1 MPAKNQ
7 NAVPGTGCAGVHG
20 HARSHRDRVEPERDA
35 TERGPMTD
43 IDVRL
48 REDVHVLGELLG
60 ETIRQ
65 QHGDAFLQKIEDI
78 RHSAKADRRGPGEQ
92 LTSTLA
98 DLAEKDL
105 LPVARAFNQFLNL
118 ANMAEQYQLI
128 RRRDAGQPEPFEARV
143 LPELL
148 ARLKQAGHS
157 NDALARQLA
166 KLDIQLVL
174 TAHPTEVARRTLIQ
188 KYDAIAG
195 QLAAQDHRDLTPDER
210 HQVRERLRRLIAEA
224 WHTEEIRR
232 TRPTPVD
239 EAKWGFAVIE
249 HSLWHA
255 IPSHLRKVDKALLDA
270 TGLRLP
276 LEAAPIRFASWM
288 GGDRDGNP
296 NVTAAVTREVL
307 LLARWMAADLF
318 LRDIDALAAELSM
331 QQASDALRERVGDS
345 AEPYRAVLKQLR
357 DRLRATRAW
366 AHTALTSS
374 QPASAEVLV
383 DNRYLIAPLELCYQ
397 SLHECGMGVIAEGPL
412 LDCLRRA
419 VTFGLFL
426 GRLDVRQDAARHR
439 DALTE
444 ITDYLGLGRYADWDE
459 DRRIEFLQAELKNRR
474 PLLPA
479 HFRPQADTAEVL
491 ATCREVA
498 AAPAASLG
506 SYVISMAGAASDV
519 LAVQL
524 LLKEAGLTRPMRVV
538 PLFETLADL
547 DNAGPVMQR
556 LLGLPGYRA
565 GLRGPQEVMIGYSDS
580 AKDAGT
586 TAAAWAQY
594 RAQENLVRICAEHQV
609 ELLLFHGRGGTVGR
623 GGGPAHAAILSQP
636 PGSVAGRFRTTE
648 QGEMIRFKFG
658 LPGIAEQNLNLYLA
672 AVLEAT
678 LLPPPPPQPAWR
690 EVMDQLAAD
699 GVKAYRSVV
708 RDNPDFV
715 EYFRQ
720 STPEQE
726 LGRLPLGSRPA
737 KRRAGGIESLRAIPW
752 IFGWTQTRL
761 MLPAWLGW
769 ETALSNAL
777 ARGQG
782 ELLAQMREQWPFFRT
797 RIDMLEMVLAKAD
810 AQIAEAYDERL
821 VQPDLLPLGAHLRDL
836 LSQSCQVVLGLT
848 GQQVLLAH
856 SPETL
861 EFISLRNTY
870 LDPLHRLQAELLARS
885 RSREA
890 ALDSPLEQA
899 LLVTVAGIAAGLR
912 NTG

>member
-1 MPAKNQ
+1 
-7 NAVPGTGCAGVHG
+7 V
-20 HARSHRDRVEPERDA
+20 
-35 TERGPMTD
+35 TD

-92 LTSTLA
+92 LSSTLA
-98 DLAEKDL
+98 DLAEEDL

-128 RRRDAGQPEPFEARV
+128 RRRDADQPEPFEAQV

-148 ARLKQAGHS
+148 GRLKQAGHS

-195 QLAAQDHRDLTPDER
+195 QLAAQDHRDLTSAER
-210 HQVRERLRRLIAEA
+210 QQVRERLRRLIAEA

-255 IPSHLRKVDKALLDA
+255 IPSHLRKVDKALLEA

-331 QQASDALRERVGDS
+331 QQANDALRKQVGDS

-366 AHTALTSS
+366 AHSALTSK
-374 QPASAEVLV
+374 QPAGADVLV
-383 DNRYLIAPLELCYQ
+383 DNRELIAPLELCYQ

-459 DRRIEFLQAELKNRR
+459 EQRIAFLQAELKNRR

-479 HFRPQADTAEVL
+479 HFKPQADTAEVL

-699 GVKAYRSVV
+699 GVQAYRSVV
-708 RDNPDFV
+708 RENPDFV

-769 ETALSNAL
+769 ETALTNAL

-821 VQPDLLPLGAHLRDL
+821 VQPHLRPLGAHLRDL

-848 GQQVLLAH
+848 GQPVLLAH

>member
-1 MPAKNQ
+1 M
-7 NAVPGTGCAGVHG
+7 
-20 HARSHRDRVEPERDA
+20 S
-35 TERGPMTD
+35 D
-43 IDVRL
+43 IDLRL
-48 REDVHVLGELLG
+48 REDVHLLGELLG

-65 QHGDAFLQKIEDI
+65 QHGDAFLDKIEAI
-78 RHSAKADRRGPGEQ
+78 RHSAKADRLGEGEQ
-92 LTSTLA
+92 LSSTLD
-98 DLAEKDL
+98 DLAEEDL

-118 ANMAEQYQLI
+118 ANIAEQYQLI
-128 RRRDAGQPEPFEARV
+128 RRRDAGQPEPFEDRA

-148 ARLKQAGHS
+148 ARLKAAGHG
-157 NDALARQLA
+157 NDTLARQLA
-166 KLDIQLVL
+166 RLDIQLVL

-188 KYDAIAG
+188 KYDAIAA
-195 QLAAQDHRDLTPDER
+195 QLAAQDHRDLLPAER
-210 HQVRERLRRLIAEA
+210 QQVRERLRRLIAEA

-249 HSLWHA
+249 HSLWQA
-255 IPSHLRKVDKALLDA
+255 IPSHLRKVDAALFEA

-276 LEAAPIRFASWM
+276 LEAAPVRFASWM

-318 LRDIDALAAELSM
+318 LRDIDYLAAELSM
-331 QQASDALRERVGDS
+331 QAASAALREQVGDDS
-345 AEPYRAVLKQLR
+345 AEPYRALLKQLR

-366 AHTALTSS
+366 AHASLAAP
-374 QPASAEVLV
+374 QPASAAVLV
-383 DNRYLIAPLELCYQ
+383 NNRELIAPLELCYQ
-397 SLHECGMGVIAEGPL
+397 SLHECGMGVIADGPL

-426 GRLDVRQDAARHR
+426 VRLDVRQDSTRHR
-439 DALTE
+439 DALSE

-459 DRRIEFLQAELKNRR
+459 ERRISFLQAELKNRR
-474 PLLPA
+474 PLLPG
-479 HFRPQADTAEVL
+479 HFKPQADTAEVL
-491 ATCREVA
+491 ATCREIA

-547 DNAGPVMQR
+547 DNAGPVMER

-565 GLRGPQEVMIGYSDS
+565 GLHGPQEVMIGYSDS

-594 RAQENLVRICAEHQV
+594 RAQENLVRICREHQV

-678 LLPPPPPQPAWR
+678 LLPPPPPEPAWR

-699 GVKAYRSVV
+699 GVKAYRDVV
-708 RDNPDFV
+708 RENPDFV

-769 ETALSNAL
+769 ETALNNAL

-810 AQIAEAYDERL
+810 AQIAEAYDQRL
-821 VQPDLLPLGAHLRDL
+821 VQPPLLPLGAQLRDL
-836 LSQSCQVVLGLT
+836 LSQSCRVVLGLT
-848 GQQVLLAH
+848 GQPVLLAH

-861 EFISLRNTY
+861 EFIRLRNTY

-899 LLVTVAGIAAGLR
+899 LLVSVAGIAAGLR

>member
-1 MPAKNQ
+1 M
-7 NAVPGTGCAGVHG
+7 
-20 HARSHRDRVEPERDA
+20 S
-35 TERGPMTD
+35 D
-43 IDVRL
+43 IDARL
-48 REDVHVLGELLG
+48 REDVHLLGELLG
-60 ETIRQ
+60 NTIREQ
-65 QHGDAFLQKIEDI
+65 YGDEFLDKIEQI
-78 RHSAKADRRGPGEQ
+78 RKGAKADRGGAADELSASLNQ
-92 LTSTLA
+92 LQE
-98 DLAEKDL
+98 DEL

-118 ANMAEQYQLI
+118 ANIAEQYQLI
-128 RRRDAGQPEPFEARV
+128 HRRDESQPAPFESRV

-148 ARLKQAGHS
+148 ARLQGEGHS
-157 NDALARQLA
+157 DESLARQLA
-166 KLDIQLVL
+166 QLEIELVL

-188 KYDAIAG
+188 KYDAIAA
-195 QLAAQDHRDLTPDER
+195 QLALQDHRDLTTAER
-210 HQVRERLRRLIAEA
+210 EQIRDRLQRLIAEA

-232 TRPTPVD
+232 IRPTPVD

-255 IPSHLRKVDKALLDA
+255 IPNYLRKADQALHAA

-296 NVTAAVTREVL
+296 NVTAPVTREVL
-307 LLARWMAADLF
+307 LLARWMAADLY
-318 LRDIDALAAELSM
+318 LRDVDQLASELSM
-331 QQASDALRERVGDS
+331 QHASPALHARVGDS
-345 AEPYRAVLKQLR
+345 VEPYRALLKQLR
-357 DRLRATRAW
+357 ERLRATRQW
-366 AHTALTSS
+366 AHTSLTAST
-374 QPASAEVLV
+374 PASAEVLQ
-383 DNRYLIAPLELCYQ
+383 DNRELLEPLELCYQ
-397 SLHECGMGVIAEGPL
+397 SLHDCGMGVIADGPL

-426 GRLDVRQDAARHR
+426 VRLDVRQDSSRHCAAM
-439 DALTE
+439 TE
-444 ITDYLGLGRYADWDE
+444 ITDYLGLGRYEDWDE
-459 DRRIEFLQAELKNRR
+459 EARISFLMQELENRR

-479 HFRPQADTAEVL
+479 YFEPSADTAEVL
-491 ATCREVA
+491 NTCKEIA
-498 AAPAASLG
+498 AAPQASLG

-524 LLKEAGLTRPMRVV
+524 LLKESGVQRPMRVV

-547 DNAGPVMQR
+547 DNAGPVMER
-556 LLGLPGYRA
+556 LLQLPGYRA
-565 GLRGPQEVMIGYSDS
+565 RLQGPQEVMIGYSDS

-594 RAQENLVRICAEHQV
+594 RAQERLVDICREQQV

-658 LPGIAEQNLNLYLA
+658 LPDIAEQNLNLYLA

-678 LLPPPPPQPAWR
+678 LLPPPPPEPAWR
-690 EVMDQLAAD
+690 HLMDELAAD
-699 GVKAYRSVV
+699 GVSAYRAVV
-708 RDNPDFV
+708 RENPQFV

-769 ETALSNAL
+769 EAALSKAL
-777 ARGQG
+777 ERGEG
-782 ELLAQMREQWPFFRT
+782 ELLGQMREQWPFFRT

-810 AQIAEAYDERL
+810 ADIAQLYDERL
-821 VQPDLLPLGAHLRDL
+821 VQPDLLSLGAHLRDL
-836 LSQSCQVVLGLT
+836 LSQACSVVLGLT
-848 GQQVLLAH
+848 GQSQLLAH
-856 SPETL
+856 SPDTL
-861 EFISLRNTY
+861 EFIRLRNTY
-870 LDPLHRLQAELLARS
+870 LDPLHLLQAELLARS
-885 RSREA
+885 RKQEA
-890 ALDSPLEQA
+890 AQDSPLEQA
-899 LLVTVAGIAAGLR
+899 LLVSVAGIAAGLR

>member
-1 MPAKNQ
+1 
-7 NAVPGTGCAGVHG
+7 
-20 HARSHRDRVEPERDA
+20 
-35 TERGPMTD
+35 MTD

-60 ETIRQ
+60 DTIRQ
-65 QHGDAFLQKIEDI
+65 QHGEAFLQKIEGI
-78 RHSAKADRRGPGEQ
+78 RHSAKADRRSAGEQ
-92 LTSTLA
+92 LSSTLA
-98 DLAEKDL
+98 DLADEDL

-128 RRRDAGQPEPFEARV
+128 RRRDADQPEPFEARV

-195 QLAAQDHRDLTPDER
+195 QLAAQDHRDLTPGER
-210 HQVRERLRRLIAEA
+210 QQVRERLRRLIAEA

-255 IPSHLRKVDKALLDA
+255 IPSHLRKVDKALAEA

-318 LRDIDALAAELSM
+318 LRDIDALASELSM
-331 QQASDALRERVGDS
+331 QQADDALRERVGDS
-345 AEPYRAVLKQLR
+345 AEPYRSLLKQLR

-366 AHTALTSS
+366 AHSALTGS

-383 DNRYLIAPLELCYQ
+383 DNRDLIAPLELCYQ
-397 SLHECGMGVIAEGPL
+397 SLHACGMGVIAEGPL

-439 DALTE
+439 DALSE

-459 DRRIEFLQAELKNRR
+459 EQRIEFLQAELKNRR

-479 HFRPQADTAEVL
+479 HFKPQADTAEVL
-491 ATCREVA
+491 ATCREIA

-565 GLRGPQEVMIGYSDS
+565 NLRGPQEVMIGYSDS

-699 GVKAYRSVV
+699 GVKAYRGVV
-708 RDNPDFV
+708 RENPDFV

-769 ETALSNAL
+769 ETALNNAL

-821 VQPDLLPLGAHLRDL
+821 VQPHLLPLGAHLRDL

-848 GQQVLLAH
+848 GQPVLLAH
-856 SPETL
+856 SPEML

>member
-1 MPAKNQ
+1 
-7 NAVPGTGCAGVHG
+7 
-20 HARSHRDRVEPERDA
+20 
-35 TERGPMTD
+35 MTD

-98 DLAEKDL
+98 DLGEEDL

-210 HQVRERLRRLIAEA
+210 QQVRERLRRLIAEA

-255 IPSHLRKVDKALLDA
+255 IPSHLRKVDKALLEA

-366 AHTALTSS
+366 AHTALTGS

-383 DNRYLIAPLELCYQ
+383 DNRDLIAPLELCYQ

-848 GQQVLLAH
+848 GQPVLLAH

>member
-1 MPAKNQ
+1 
-7 NAVPGTGCAGVHG
+7 
-20 HARSHRDRVEPERDA
+20 
-35 TERGPMTD
+35 MTD

-48 REDVHVLGELLG
+48 REDVHLLGELLG

-65 QHGDAFLQKIEDI
+65 QHGEGFLQKIEDI
-78 RHSAKADRRGPGEQ
+78 RHSAKADRRGAGEQ
-92 LTSTLA
+92 LSSTLA
-98 DLAEKDL
+98 DLADDDL

-118 ANMAEQYQLI
+118 ANIAEQYQLI
-128 RRRDAGQPEPFEARV
+128 HRRGAEQQAPFEDRA

-148 ARLKQAGHS
+148 ARLRQAGHDDQS
-157 NDALARQLA
+157 LARQLA
-166 KLDIQLVL
+166 ELDIQLVL

-188 KYDAIAG
+188 KYDAIAA
-195 QLAAQDHRDLTPDER
+195 QLAAQDHRDLTPAER
-210 HQVRERLRRLIAEA
+210 QRIRERLRRLIAEA

-249 HSLWHA
+249 HSLWQA
-255 IPSHLRKVDKALLDA
+255 IPNHLRKVDQALFDA
-270 TGLRLP
+270 TGQRLP
-276 LEAAPIRFASWM
+276 LSAAPIRFASWM

-296 NVTAAVTREVL
+296 NVTAPVTREVL

-318 LRDIDALAAELSM
+318 LRDIDALAADLSM
-331 QQASDALRERVGDS
+331 QQASAALREVVGDS

-366 AHTALTSS
+366 AHASLAGP
-374 QPASAEVLV
+374 QPASAQVLGN
-383 DNRYLIAPLELCYQ
+383 NRELIEPLERCHQ
-397 SLHECGMGVIAEGPL
+397 SLHDCGMGVIADGPL

-426 GRLDVRQDAARHR
+426 VRLDVRQDAARHR
-439 DALTE
+439 DALSE

-459 DRRIEFLQAELKNRR
+459 EQRIAFLQAELANRR
-474 PLLPA
+474 PLLPDY
-479 HFRPQADTAEVL
+479 FQPEADTAEVL
-491 ATCREVA
+491 ATCREIA

-547 DNAGPVMQR
+547 DNAGPVMER
-556 LLGLPGYRA
+556 LLGLPGYRDT
-565 GLRGPQEVMIGYSDS
+565 LHGPQEVMIGYSDS

-594 RAQENLVRICAEHQV
+594 RAQENLVRICREHEV

-678 LLPPPPPQPAWR
+678 LLPPPPPEPAWR
-690 EVMDQLAAD
+690 EVMDQMAAD
-699 GVKAYRSVV
+699 GVQAYRAVV
-708 RDNPDFV
+708 RENPDFV

-769 ETALSNAL
+769 ESALSNAL

-782 ELLAQMREQWPFFRT
+782 DLLTQMRAQWPFFRT

-810 AQIAEAYDERL
+810 AEIAKAYDERL
-821 VQPDLLPLGAHLRDL
+821 VQPQLLALGSHLRDL
-836 LSQSCQVVLGLT
+836 LSQSCQVVLSLT
-848 GQQVLLAH
+848 GQPVLLAH

-885 RSREA
+885 RVREA

>member
-1 MPAKNQ
+1 
-7 NAVPGTGCAGVHG
+7 
-20 HARSHRDRVEPERDA
+20 
-35 TERGPMTD
+35 MTD
-43 IDVRL
+43 IDARL
-48 REDVHVLGELLG
+48 REDVHLLGELLG
-60 ETIRQ
+60 NTIRDQ
-65 QHGDAFLQKIEDI
+65 YGDTFLDKIEQI
-78 RHSAKADRRGPGEQ
+78 RKGAKADRRGSMDAELSASLNQ
-92 LTSTLA
+92 LSE
-98 DLAEKDL
+98 DEL

-118 ANMAEQYQLI
+118 ANIAEQYQLI
-128 RRRDAGQPEPFEARV
+128 HRREESKPAPFEARV

-148 ARLKQAGHS
+148 ARLRAEGHS
-157 NDALARQLA
+157 AESLARQLGR
-166 KLDIQLVL
+166 LDIELVL

-188 KYDAIAG
+188 KYDAIAA
-195 QLAAQDHRDLTPDER
+195 QLAAQDHRDLTSAER
-210 HQVRERLRRLIAEA
+210 AQIHQRLQRLIAEA

-255 IPSHLRKVDKALLDA
+255 IPNYLRKADQALHAA

-307 LLARWMAADLF
+307 LLARWMAADLY
-318 LRDIDALAAELSM
+318 LRDVDHLAADLSM
-331 QQASDALRERVGDS
+331 QNASAALRAQAGDS

-357 DRLRATRAW
+357 ERLRATRNW
-366 AHTALTSS
+366 AQASLKAST
-374 QPASAEVLV
+374 PASAEVLQN
-383 DNRYLIAPLELCYQ
+383 NRELLDPLELCYQ
-397 SLHECGMGVIAEGPL
+397 SLHECGMGVIADGPL

-426 GRLDVRQDAARHR
+426 VRLDVRQDSTRHTT
-439 DALTE
+439 AMTE
-444 ITDYLGLGRYADWDE
+444 ITDYLGLGRYEDWNE
-459 DRRIEFLQAELKNRR
+459 EQRISFLLEELNNRR
-474 PLLPA
+474 PLLPP
-479 HFRPQADTAEVL
+479 HFKPSADTAEVL

-524 LLKEAGLTRPMRVV
+524 LLKEAGVLRPMRVV

-547 DNAGPVMQR
+547 DNAGPVMER
-556 LLGLPGYRA
+556 LLSLPGYRA
-565 GLRGPQEVMIGYSDS
+565 RLQGPQEVMIGYSDS

-594 RAQENLVRICAEHQV
+594 RAQERLVDICREQQV

-658 LPGIAEQNLNLYLA
+658 LPDIAEQNLNLYLA

-678 LLPPPPPQPAWR
+678 LLPPPPPTPEWR
-690 EVMDQLAAD
+690 HLMDELAAD
-699 GVKAYRSVV
+699 GVRAYRAVV
-708 RDNPDFV
+708 RENPQFV

-769 ETALSNAL
+769 ETALGKAL
-777 ARGQG
+777 ERGEG
-782 ELLAQMREQWPFFRT
+782 ELLGQMREQWPFFRT

-810 AQIAEAYDERL
+810 ADIAQSYDERL
-821 VQPDLLPLGAHLRDL
+821 VEPALLPLGVHLRDL
-836 LSQSCQVVLGLT
+836 LSQACAVVLGLT
-848 GQQVLLAH
+848 GQSQLLAH
-856 SPETL
+856 SPDTL
-861 EFISLRNTY
+861 EFIRLRNTY
-870 LDPLHRLQAELLARS
+870 LDPLHLLQAELLARS
-885 RSREA
+885 RQQDVA
-890 ALDSPLEQA
+890 QGSPVEQA
-899 LLVTVAGIAAGLR
+899 LLVSVAGIAAGLR

>member
-1 MPAKNQ
+1 
-7 NAVPGTGCAGVHG
+7 
-20 HARSHRDRVEPERDA
+20 
-35 TERGPMTD
+35 MTD

-92 LTSTLA
+92 LSSTLA
-98 DLAEKDL
+98 DLAEEDL

-128 RRRDAGQPEPFEARV
+128 RRRDADQPEPFEAQV

-148 ARLKQAGHS
+148 GRLKQAGHS

-195 QLAAQDHRDLTPDER
+195 QLAAQDHRDLTSAER
-210 HQVRERLRRLIAEA
+210 QQVRERLRRLIAEA

-255 IPSHLRKVDKALLDA
+255 IPSHLRKVDKALLEA

-288 GGDRDGNP
+288 GGDRDGNS

-331 QQASDALRERVGDS
+331 QQANDALRKQVGDS

-366 AHTALTSS
+366 AHSALTSK
-374 QPASAEVLV
+374 QPAGADVLV
-383 DNRYLIAPLELCYQ
+383 DNRELIAPLELCYQ

-459 DRRIEFLQAELKNRR
+459 EQRIAFLQAELKNRR

-479 HFRPQADTAEVL
+479 HFKPQADTAEVL

-699 GVKAYRSVV
+699 GVQAYRSVV
-708 RDNPDFV
+708 RENPDFV

-769 ETALSNAL
+769 ETALTNAL

-821 VQPDLLPLGAHLRDL
+821 VQPHLRPLGAHLRDL

-848 GQQVLLAH
+848 GQPVLLAH

>member
-1 MPAKNQ
+1 
-7 NAVPGTGCAGVHG
+7 
-20 HARSHRDRVEPERDA
+20 
-35 TERGPMTD
+35 
-43 IDVRL
+43 
-48 REDVHVLGELLG
+48 
-60 ETIRQ
+60 
-65 QHGDAFLQKIEDI
+65 LQKIEDI

-98 DLAEKDL
+98 DLAEEDL

-128 RRRDAGQPEPFEARV
+128 RRRDVGQPEPFEARV

-210 HQVRERLRRLIAEA
+210 QQVRVRLRRLIAEA

-255 IPSHLRKVDKALLDA
+255 IPSHLRKVDQALLEA

-331 QQASDALRERVGDS
+331 QQASAALRERVGDS

-383 DNRYLIAPLELCYQ
+383 DNRDLIAPLELCYQ

-658 LPGIAEQNLNLYLA
+658 LPAIAEQNLNLYLA

-821 VQPDLLPLGAHLRDL
+821 VQPHLLPLGAHLRDL

>member
-1 MPAKNQ
+1 MA
-7 NAVPGTGCAGVHG
+7 
-20 HARSHRDRVEPERDA
+20 
-35 TERGPMTD
+35 D
-43 IDVRL
+43 IDARL
-48 REDVHVLGELLG
+48 REDVHLLGELLG
-60 ETIRQ
+60 NTIREQ
-65 QHGDAFLQKIEDI
+65 RGAEFLDKIERI
-78 RHSAKADRRGPGEQ
+78 RKGAKAGRRGSAEGAEQ
-92 LTSTLA
+92 LSSSVDGLG
-98 DLAEKDL
+98 DDEL

-118 ANMAEQYQLI
+118 ANIAEQYQLMH
-128 RRRDAGQPEPFEARV
+128 RRDDRQPLPFESRV

-148 ARLKQAGHS
+148 DRLKAEGHS
-157 NDALARQLA
+157 PAALARQLS
-166 KLDIQLVL
+166 KLEIELVL

-188 KYDAIAG
+188 KYDAIAA
-195 QLAAQDHRDLTPDER
+195 QLAALDHRDLNSTER
-210 HQVRERLRRLIAEA
+210 TQITSRLQRLIAEA

-232 TRPTPVD
+232 IRPTPVD

-255 IPSHLRKVDKALLDA
+255 IPNYLRKADHALHAA
-270 TGLRLP
+270 TGLHLP

-307 LLARWMAADLF
+307 LLARWMAADLY
-318 LRDIDALAAELSM
+318 LRDVDNLAAELSM
-331 QQASDALRERVGDS
+331 QQASDALRASVGDS
-345 AEPYRAVLKQLR
+345 AEPYRAELKRLR
-357 DRLRATRAW
+357 ERLRATRNW
-366 AHTALTSS
+366 ANASLSETL
-374 QPASAEVLV
+374 PAPEAVLR
-383 DNRYLIAPLELCYQ
+383 DNRELLDPLLLCFQ
-397 SLHECGMGVIAEGPL
+397 SLHECGMGVIADGPL

-426 GRLDVRQDAARHR
+426 VRLDVRQDSSRHCAAM
-439 DALTE
+439 TE
-444 ITDYLGLGRYADWDE
+444 ITDYLGLGRYEEWDE
-459 DRRIEFLQAELKNRR
+459 QARIDFLLRELNNRR
-474 PLLPA
+474 PLLPSYFKPA
-479 HFRPQADTAEVL
+479 ADTAEVL

-506 SYVISMAGAASDV
+506 SYVISMAGSASDV

-524 LLKEAGLTRPMRVV
+524 LLKESGLQRPMRVV

-547 DNAGPVMQR
+547 DNAGPVIET
-556 LLGLPGYRA
+556 LLGLPGYRSR
-565 GLRGPQEVMIGYSDS
+565 LHGPQEVMIGYSDS

-594 RAQENLVRICAEHQV
+594 RAQERLVEICREQQV

-658 LPGIAEQNLNLYLA
+658 LPDIAEQNLNLYLA

-690 EVMDQLAAD
+690 TMMDQMAGD
-699 GVKAYRSVV
+699 GVSAYRAVV
-708 RDNPDFV
+708 RENPEFV

-720 STPEQE
+720 ATPEQE

-737 KRRAGGIESLRAIPW
+737 KRREGGVESLRAIPW
-752 IFGWTQTRL
+752 IFAWTQTRL

-769 ETALSNAL
+769 EAALSKAL
-777 ARGQG
+777 ERGEG
-782 ELLAQMREQWPFFRT
+782 EVLAQMREQWPFFRT

-810 AQIAEAYDERL
+810 ADIARLYDERL
-821 VQPDLLPLGAHLRDL
+821 VSAELQHLGAHLRDL
-836 LSQSCQVVLGLT
+836 LSQACNVVLGLT
-848 GQQVLLAH
+848 GQKQLLAH

-870 LDPLHRLQAELLARS
+870 LDPLHLLQAELLS
-885 RSREA
+885 RSRNREA
-890 ALDSPLEQA
+890 SLDSPLELA
-899 LLVTVAGIAAGLR
+899 LLVSVAGIAAGLR

>member
-1 MPAKNQ
+1 
-7 NAVPGTGCAGVHG
+7 
-20 HARSHRDRVEPERDA
+20 
-35 TERGPMTD
+35 MTD

-60 ETIRQ
+60 ETVRHQ
-65 QHGDAFLQKIEDI
+65 YGDEFLQKIEDI
-78 RHSAKADRRGPGEQ
+78 RHSAKADRRSAGEE
-92 LTSTLA
+92 LSSTLG
-98 DLAEKDL
+98 DLDDDEL

-128 RRRDAGQPEPFEARV
+128 RRRDADQPEPFEARV

-148 ARLKQAGHS
+148 ARLKQAGH
-157 NDALARQLA
+157 DDQALAQQLA
-166 KLDIQLVL
+166 DLDIQLVL
-174 TAHPTEVARRTLIQ
+174 TAHPTEVSRRTLIQ
-188 KYDAIAG
+188 KYDAIAA
-195 QLAAQDHRDLTPDER
+195 QLAAQDHRDLTPAETAQIRD
-210 HQVRERLRRLIAEA
+210 RLRRLIAEA

-249 HSLWHA
+249 HSLWQA
-255 IPSHLRKVDKALLDA
+255 IPNHLRKVDHALHEA
-270 TGLRLP
+270 TGQRLP
-276 LEAAPIRFASWM
+276 LTAAPIRFASWM

-296 NVTAAVTREVL
+296 NVTAKVTREVL

-331 QQASDALRERVGDS
+331 QQASAALREHVGDS
-345 AEPYRAVLKQLR
+345 PEPYRALLKQLR
-357 DRLRATRAW
+357 DRLRATRSW
-366 AHTALTSS
+366 AHSALS
-374 QPASAEVLV
+374 ASVPPGPDVLV
-383 DNRYLIAPLELCYQ
+383 DNRELVAPLQLCHQ
-397 SLHECGMGVIAEGPL
+397 SLHDCGMGIIADGPL

-426 GRLDVRQDAARHR
+426 VRLDVRQDAARHR
-439 DALTE
+439 DALSE
-444 ITDYLGLGRYADWDE
+444 ITEYLGMGRYADWDE
-459 DRRIEFLQAELKNRR
+459 EQRIGFLQQELANRR

-479 HFRPQADTAEVL
+479 HFEPQDETAEVL
-491 ATCREVA
+491 ATCREIA
-498 AAPAASLG
+498 AAPGASLG

-524 LLKEAGLTRPMRVV
+524 LLKETGLARPMRVV

-547 DNAGPVMQR
+547 DNAGPVKQR
-556 LLGLPGYRA
+556 LLVLPSYRA
-565 GLRGPQEVMIGYSDS
+565 GLHGPQEVMIGYSDS

-594 RAQENLVRICAEHQV
+594 RAQESLVRICAEHQV

-636 PGSVAGRFRTTE
+636 PGSVAGRLRTTE

-690 EVMDQLAAD
+690 DLMDQMAAD
-699 GVKAYRSVV
+699 GVRAYRGVV
-708 RDNPDFV
+708 REHPDFV

-769 ETALSNAL
+769 ETALNNAL
-777 ARGQG
+777 AAGQG
-782 ELLAQMREQWPFFRT
+782 PLLAQMREQWPFFRT

-810 AQIAEAYDERL
+810 AQIAEAYDQRL
-821 VQPDLLPLGAHLRDL
+821 VQPHLLPLGAQLRDL
-836 LSQSCQVVLGLT
+836 LSQSCQVVLNLT

-861 EFISLRNTY
+861 EFIRLRNTY

-885 RSREA
+885 RNRQA

-899 LLVTVAGIAAGLR
+899 LLVTIAGIAAGLR

>member
-1 MPAKNQ
+1 
-7 NAVPGTGCAGVHG
+7 
-20 HARSHRDRVEPERDA
+20 
-35 TERGPMTD
+35 MTD
-43 IDVRL
+43 IDARL
-48 REDVHVLGELLG
+48 REDVHLLGELLG
-60 ETIRQ
+60 NTIREQ
-65 QHGDAFLQKIEDI
+65 YGDRFLDKIEQI
-78 RHSAKADRRGPGEQ
+78 RKGAKADRRGSMDAELSASLNQLGE
-92 LTSTLA
+92 
-98 DLAEKDL
+98 DEL

-118 ANMAEQYQLI
+118 ANIAEQYQLI
-128 RRRDAGQPEPFEARV
+128 HRREESKPAPFEARV

-148 ARLKQAGHS
+148 ARLRAEGHGAES
-157 NDALARQLA
+157 LARQLGR
-166 KLDIQLVL
+166 LEIELVL

-188 KYDAIAG
+188 KYDAIAA
-195 QLAAQDHRDLTPDER
+195 QLAAQDHRDLTSAER
-210 HQVRERLRRLIAEA
+210 AQIHERLQRLIAEA

-249 HSLWHA
+249 HSLWQA
-255 IPSHLRKVDKALLDA
+255 IPNYLRKADQALHAA

-307 LLARWMAADLF
+307 LLARWMAADLY
-318 LRDIDALAAELSM
+318 LRDVDHLAAELSM
-331 QQASDALRERVGDS
+331 QKASEALRAQAGDS

-357 DRLRATRAW
+357 ERLRATRNW
-366 AHTALTSS
+366 AQASLKVTT
-374 QPASAEVLV
+374 PASADVLQN
-383 DNRYLIAPLELCYQ
+383 NRELLDPLELCYQ
-397 SLHECGMGVIAEGPL
+397 SLHECGMGVIADGPL

-426 GRLDVRQDAARHR
+426 VRLDVRQDSTRHSAAM
-439 DALTE
+439 TE
-444 ITDYLGLGRYADWDE
+444 ITDYLGLGRYEDWSE
-459 DRRIEFLQAELKNRR
+459 EQRIGFLLEELNNRR

-479 HFRPQADTAEVL
+479 HFKPSADTAEVL

-524 LLKEAGLTRPMRVV
+524 LLKEAGVLRPMRVV

-547 DNAGPVMQR
+547 DNAGPVIEQ
-556 LLGLPGYRA
+556 LLLLPGYRSR
-565 GLRGPQEVMIGYSDS
+565 LQGPQEVMIGYSDS

-594 RAQENLVRICAEHQV
+594 RAQERLVDICREQQV

-658 LPGIAEQNLNLYLA
+658 LPDIAEQNLNLYLA

-678 LLPPPPPQPAWR
+678 LLPPPPPTPQWR
-690 EVMDQLAAD
+690 HLMDELAAD
-699 GVKAYRSVV
+699 GVKAYRAVV
-708 RDNPDFV
+708 RENPQFV

-769 ETALSNAL
+769 ETALSKAL
-777 ARGQG
+777 ARGEG
-782 ELLAQMREQWPFFRT
+782 ELLGQMREQWPFFRT

-810 AQIAEAYDERL
+810 ADIARSYDERL
-821 VQPDLLPLGAHLRDL
+821 VEPVLLPLGEHLRDL
-836 LSQSCQVVLGLT
+836 LSQACSVVLGLT
-848 GQQVLLAH
+848 GQSQLLAH
-856 SPETL
+856 SPDTL
-861 EFISLRNTY
+861 EFIRLRNTY
-870 LDPLHRLQAELLARS
+870 LDPLHLLQAELLARS
-885 RSREA
+885 RQQDVA
-890 ALDSPLEQA
+890 QGSPVEQA
-899 LLVTVAGIAAGLR
+899 LLVSVAGIAAGLR

>member
-1 MPAKNQ
+1 
-7 NAVPGTGCAGVHG
+7 
-20 HARSHRDRVEPERDA
+20 
-35 TERGPMTD
+35 MTD

-60 ETIRQ
+60 DTIRQ
-65 QHGDAFLQKIEDI
+65 QHGEAFLQKIEDI

-92 LTSTLA
+92 LSSTLA
-98 DLAEKDL
+98 DLAEEDL

-148 ARLKQAGHS
+148 ARLKQAGHKD
-157 NDALARQLA
+157 DALARQLA

-188 KYDAIAG
+188 KYDAIAA
-195 QLAAQDHRDLTPDER
+195 QLAAQDHRDLTPAER
-210 HQVRERLRRLIAEA
+210 QQVRERLRRLIAEA

-249 HSLWHA
+249 HSLWQA
-255 IPSHLRKVDKALLDA
+255 IPNHLRKVDKALFEA
-270 TGLRLP
+270 TGLHLP

-318 LRDIDALAAELSM
+318 LRDVDALAAELSM
-331 QQASDALRERVGDS
+331 QQASPALQARVGES

-366 AHTALTSS
+366 AHTALSSS
-374 QPASAEVLV
+374 QPPSADVLV
-383 DNRYLIAPLELCYQ
+383 DNRDLIAPLELCYQ
-397 SLHECGMGVIAEGPL
+397 SLHACGMGVIADGPL
-412 LDCLRRA
+412 LDSLRRA

-439 DALTE
+439 DAMAE
-444 ITDYLGLGRYADWDE
+444 ITDYLGLGSYAEWDE
-459 DRRIEFLQAELKNRR
+459 ERRIEFLQAELKNRR

-479 HFRPQADTAEVL
+479 HFKPQAETAEVL
-491 ATCREVA
+491 ATCREIA
-498 AAPAASLG
+498 AAPGASLG

-519 LAVQL
+519 LVVQL

-556 LLGLPGYRA
+556 LLGLPGYRTS
-565 GLRGPQEVMIGYSDS
+565 LRGPQEVMIGYSDS

-594 RAQENLVRICAEHQV
+594 RAQENLVRICREHQV

-678 LLPPPPPQPAWR
+678 LLPPPPPEPAWR
-690 EVMDQLAAD
+690 ALMDQLAAD
-699 GVKAYRSVV
+699 GVKAYRGVV
-708 RDNPDFV
+708 REHPDFV

-769 ETALSNAL
+769 ETALGNAL

-782 ELLAQMREQWPFFRT
+782 ELLGQMRERWPFFRT

-810 AQIAEAYDERL
+810 AEIAKAYDERL
-821 VQPDLLPLGAHLRDL
+821 VQPQLLPLGAHLRDL

-848 GQQVLLAH
+848 GQSVLLAH

-861 EFISLRNTY
+861 EFIRLRNTY

>member
-1 MPAKNQ
+1 
-7 NAVPGTGCAGVHG
+7 
-20 HARSHRDRVEPERDA
+20 
-35 TERGPMTD
+35 MTD
-43 IDVRL
+43 IDARL
-48 REDVHVLGELLG
+48 REDVHLLGELLG
-60 ETIRQ
+60 KTVCE
-65 QHGDAFLQKIEDI
+65 QHGEAFLEKIERI
-78 RHSAKADRRGPGEQ
+78 RRGAKADRRSAEVSAEQ
-92 LTSTLA
+92 LSSSLN
-98 DLAEKDL
+98 DLQEDEL

-118 ANMAEQYQLI
+118 ANIAEQYQLI
-128 RRRDAGQPEPFEARV
+128 RRRDASQAEPFEARV

-148 ARLKQAGHS
+148 ARLKAEGHG
-157 NDALARQLA
+157 NDALARQLGR
-166 KLDIQLVL
+166 LEIELVL

-188 KYDAIAG
+188 KYDAIAA
-195 QLAAQDHRDLTPDER
+195 QLAAQDHRDLIPAER
-210 HQVRERLRRLIAEA
+210 EQIRQRLQRLIAEA

-249 HSLWHA
+249 HSLWQA
-255 IPSHLRKVDKALLDA
+255 IPNYLRKADKALHEA
-270 TGLRLP
+270 TGLHLP

-318 LRDIDALAAELSM
+318 LRDVDHLAAELSM
-331 QQASDALRERVGDS
+331 QQASSALREVVGES

-357 DRLRATRAW
+357 ERLRATRNW
-366 AHTALTSS
+366 AQSS
-374 QPASAEVLV
+374 LRETQPAAAEVLHS
-383 DNRYLIAPLELCYQ
+383 NHELIAVLQLCYQ
-397 SLHECGMGVIAEGPL
+397 SLHECGMGVIANGPL

-426 GRLDVRQDAARHR
+426 VRLDIRQDAARHTA
-439 DALTE
+439 ALSE
-444 ITDYLGLGRYADWDE
+444 ITDYLGLGCYADWDE
-459 DRRIEFLQAELKNRR
+459 EARISFLLKELHNRR
-474 PLLPA
+474 PLLPP
-479 HFRPQADTAEVL
+479 HFRAQAETAEVL
-491 ATCREVA
+491 ATCREIA
-498 AAPAASLG
+498 AAPAVSLG

-524 LLKEAGLTRPMRVV
+524 LLKEAGLMRPMRVV

-547 DNAGPVMQR
+547 DNAGPVIER
-556 LLGLPGYRA
+556 LLLLPGYRA
-565 GLRGPQEVMIGYSDS
+565 GLHGPQEVMIGYSDS

-594 RAQENLVRICAEHQV
+594 RAQETLVRICREQQV

-658 LPGIAEQNLNLYLA
+658 LSDIAEQNLNLYLA

-678 LLPPPPPQPAWR
+678 LLPPPPPEPAWR
-690 EVMDQLAAD
+690 ALMDELAAD
-699 GVKAYRSVV
+699 GVQAYRSVV
-708 RDNPDFV
+708 RDNPQFV

-752 IFGWTQTRL
+752 IFGWTQSRL

-769 ETALSNAL
+769 EAALSKAL
-777 ARGQG
+777 ERGQG
-782 ELLAQMREQWPFFRT
+782 PLLESMREQWPFFRT

-810 AQIAEAYDERL
+810 ADIARLYDERL
-821 VQPDLLPLGAHLRDL
+821 VQPELRPLGAHLRDL
-836 LSQSCQVVLGLT
+836 LSQACAVVLGLT
-848 GQQVLLAH
+848 GQSVLLAH
-856 SPETL
+856 SPDTL
-861 EFISLRNTY
+861 EFIRLRNTY
-870 LDPLHRLQAELLARS
+870 LDPLHLLQAELLARS
-885 RSREA
+885 RVREA

>member
-1 MPAKNQ
+1 M
-7 NAVPGTGCAGVHG
+7 
-20 HARSHRDRVEPERDA
+20 SEIDA
-35 TERGPMTD
+35 
-43 IDVRL
+43 RL
-48 REDVHVLGELLG
+48 RERVHVLGELLG
-60 ETIRQ
+60 TTIREQ
-65 QHGDAFLQKIEDI
+65 YGDAFLEKIERI
-78 RHSAKADRRGPGEQ
+78 RQGAKADRRSATASTAQ
-92 LTSTLA
+92 LRDSLD
-98 DLAEKDL
+98 DLSEDEL
-105 LPVARAFNQFLNL
+105 LPVARAFTQFLNL
-118 ANMAEQYQLI
+118 ANIAEQYQLI
-128 RRRDAGQPEPFEARV
+128 RRRAEGDAPAAQLAQPSAEVADAER

-148 ARLKQAGHS
+148 GRLRAAGH
-157 NDALARQLA
+157 DADHLARQVGR
-166 KLDIQLVL
+166 LDIELVL

-188 KYDAIAG
+188 KYDAIAA
-195 QLAAQDHRDLTPDER
+195 QLALLDHRDLTAAEQQAI
-210 HQVRERLRRLIAEA
+210 HHKLQRLIAEA
-224 WHTEEIRR
+224 WHTDEIRR

-255 IPSHLRKVDKALLDA
+255 VPNHLRKVDAALHGA
-270 TGLRLP
+270 TGLHLP

-318 LRDIDALAAELSM
+318 LRDVDHLAAELSM
-331 QQASDALRERVGDS
+331 QQASEALRAQSGDS
-345 AEPYRAVLKQLR
+345 AEPYRHVLKALR
-357 DRLRATRAW
+357 ERLRATRNW
-366 AHTALTSS
+366 AQAALKGA
-374 QPASAEVLV
+374 QPADAEVLQ
-383 DNRYLIAPLELCYQ
+383 DNHQLLAPLQLCFD
-397 SLHECGMGVIAEGPL
+397 SLHACGMGVIADGPL
-412 LDCLRRA
+412 LDCIRRA

-426 GRLDVRQDAARHR
+426 VRLDVRQDAARHC
-439 DALTE
+439 AAMSE

-459 DRRIEFLQAELKNRR
+459 DDRVAFLLTELNNRR

-479 HFRPQADTAEVL
+479 YFRPSAETAEVL

-524 LLKEAGLTRPMRVV
+524 LLKESGVLRPMRVV

-547 DNAGPVMQR
+547 DNAGPVIER
-556 LLGLPGYRA
+556 LLSLPGYRA
-565 GLRGPQEVMIGYSDS
+565 RLHGPQEVMIGYSDS

-594 RAQENLVRICAEHQV
+594 RAQETLVNICAEQGV

-658 LPGIAEQNLNLYLA
+658 LPDIAEQNLHLYLA

-678 LLPPPPPQPAWR
+678 LLPPPLPEDAWR
-690 EVMDQLAAD
+690 AQMDRLATD
-699 GVKAYRSVV
+699 GVNAYRKVV
-708 RDNPDFV
+708 REHPQFV

-737 KRRAGGIESLRAIPW
+737 KRRQGGIESLRAIPW

-769 ETALSNAL
+769 EAALGQAL
-777 ARGQG
+777 ERGDG
-782 ELLAQMREQWPFFRT
+782 PVLAQMREHWPFFRT

-810 AQIAEAYDERL
+810 ADIASQYDERL
-821 VQPDLLPLGAHLRDL
+821 VDESLKPLGQALRDL
-836 LSQSCQVVLGLT
+836 LSQCAHHVLAVT
-848 GQQVLLAH
+848 GQPKLLAS
-856 SPETL
+856 SPDTL
-861 EFISLRNTY
+861 EFFALRNTY
-870 LDPLHRLQAELLARS
+870 LDPLHRLQTELLARS
-885 RSREA
+885 RSQQGA
-890 ALDSPLEQA
+890 PHSGLEQA

>member
-1 MPAKNQ
+1 
-7 NAVPGTGCAGVHG
+7 
-20 HARSHRDRVEPERDA
+20 
-35 TERGPMTD
+35 MTD

-65 QHGDAFLQKIEDI
+65 QHGEAFLQKIEDI
-78 RHSAKADRRGPGEQ
+78 RHSAKADRRGAGEQ
-92 LTSTLA
+92 LSSTLA
-98 DLAEKDL
+98 DLAEEDL

-128 RRRDAGQPEPFEARV
+128 RRRDAEQGEPFEARV

-148 ARLKQAGHS
+148 ARLKQAGHKD
-157 NDALARQLA
+157 DALARQLA

-195 QLAAQDHRDLTPDER
+195 QLAMQDHRDLTPAER
-210 HQVRERLRRLIAEA
+210 QQVRERLRRLIAEA

-232 TRPTPVD
+232 TRPTPGD
-239 EAKWGFAVIE
+239 DAKWGFAVIE
-249 HSLWHA
+249 HSLWQA
-255 IPSHLRKVDKALLDA
+255 IPSHLRKVDKALFEA
-270 TGLRLP
+270 TGLHLP

-331 QQASDALRERVGDS
+331 QQASSALREQVGDS

-366 AHTALTSS
+366 AHSALTSN
-374 QPASAEVLV
+374 QPAGADVLV
-383 DNRYLIAPLELCYQ
+383 DNRDLIAPLQLCYQ
-397 SLHECGMGVIAEGPL
+397 SLHECGMGVIADGPL
-412 LDCLRRA
+412 LDSLRRA

-439 DALTE
+439 DALSE
-444 ITDYLGLGRYADWDE
+444 ITDYLGLGSYGDWDE
-459 DRRIEFLQAELKNRR
+459 EQRIAFLQTELKNRR

-479 HFRPQADTAEVL
+479 HFQPQADTAEVL
-491 ATCREVA
+491 DTCREIA
-498 AAPAASLG
+498 AAPGASLG

-556 LLGLPGYRA
+556 LLGLQGYRA

-594 RAQENLVRICAEHQV
+594 RAQESLVRICREHQV

-690 EVMDQLAAD
+690 ELMDQLAAD
-699 GVKAYRSVV
+699 GLKAYRGVV

-810 AQIAEAYDERL
+810 AQIAEAYDQRL
-821 VQPDLLPLGAHLRDL
+821 VQPDLLPLGVHLRDL

-848 GQQVLLAH
+848 GQPVLLAH

>member
-1 MPAKNQ
+1 
-7 NAVPGTGCAGVHG
+7 
-20 HARSHRDRVEPERDA
+20 
-35 TERGPMTD
+35 MTD

-48 REDVHVLGELLG
+48 REDVHLLGDLLG

-65 QHGDAFLQKIEDI
+65 QHGDAFLGKIEDI
-78 RHSAKADRRGPGEQ
+78 RHSAKADRRGAAEQ
-92 LTSTLA
+92 LSSTLA
-98 DLAEKDL
+98 NLGEDDL

-128 RRRDAGQPEPFEARV
+128 RRRDADQPEPFEARV

-148 ARLKQAGHS
+148 ARLKQAGHG
-157 NDALARQLA
+157 NDTLARQLA

-195 QLAAQDHRDLTPDER
+195 QLAAQDHRDLTEAER
-210 HQVRERLRRLIAEA
+210 QQVRERLRRLIAEA

-249 HSLWHA
+249 HSLWQA
-255 IPSHLRKVDKALLDA
+255 VPSHLRKVDAALFEA

-331 QQASDALRERVGDS
+331 QQASSAVRERVGDS
-345 AEPYRAVLKQLR
+345 AEPYRALLKQLR

-366 AHTALTSS
+366 AHASLAGRQAASS
-374 QPASAEVLV
+374 EVLT
-383 DNRYLIAPLELCYQ
+383 DNRDLIAPLELCYQ
-397 SLHECGMGVIAEGPL
+397 SLHECGMGVIADGPL
-412 LDCLRRA
+412 LDTLRRA

-439 DALTE
+439 DALSE

-459 DRRIEFLQAELKNRR
+459 EQRIDFLQAELKNRR
-474 PLLPA
+474 PLLPG
-479 HFRPQADTAEVL
+479 HFKPQADTAEVL
-491 ATCREVA
+491 ATCREIA

-547 DNAGPVMQR
+547 DNAGPVMER

-594 RAQENLVRICAEHQV
+594 RAQENLVRICGEQQV

-678 LLPPPPPQPAWR
+678 LLPPPPPEPAWR
-690 EVMDQLAAD
+690 ALMDELAAD
-699 GVKAYRSVV
+699 GLKAYRGVV
-708 RDNPDFV
+708 RENPDFV

-782 ELLAQMREQWPFFRT
+782 DLLAQMREQWPFFRT

-821 VQPDLLPLGAHLRDL
+821 VQPGLRALGAHLRDL

-848 GQQVLLAH
+848 GQPVLLAH
-856 SPETL
+856 SPETR

>member
-1 MPAKNQ
+1 
-7 NAVPGTGCAGVHG
+7 
-20 HARSHRDRVEPERDA
+20 
-35 TERGPMTD
+35 MTD

-92 LTSTLA
+92 LSSTLA
-98 DLAEKDL
+98 DLAEEDL

-128 RRRDAGQPEPFEARV
+128 RRRDADQPEPFEARV

-157 NDALARQLA
+157 NDDLARQLA

-195 QLAAQDHRDLTPDER
+195 QLAAQDHRDLTPAER
-210 HQVRERLRRLIAEA
+210 QQVRERLRRLIAEA

-255 IPSHLRKVDKALLDA
+255 IPSHLRKVDQALQEA

-276 LEAAPIRFASWM
+276 LEAAPVRFASWM

-331 QQASDALRERVGDS
+331 QQASGALRERVGDS
-345 AEPYRAVLKQLR
+345 AEPYRALLKQLR

-366 AHTALTSS
+366 AHSALTSD

-383 DNRYLIAPLELCYQ
+383 DNRDLIAPLQLCYQ

-426 GRLDVRQDAARHR
+426 VRLDVRQDAARHC

-459 DRRIEFLQAELKNRR
+459 EQRIEFLQAELKNRR

-479 HFRPQADTAEVL
+479 HFTPQADTAEVL

-699 GVKAYRSVV
+699 GVAAYRRVV
-708 RDNPDFV
+708 RENPDFV

-821 VQPDLLPLGAHLRDL
+821 VQPHLRPLGVHLRDL

-848 GQQVLLAH
+848 GQPVLLAH

>member
-1 MPAKNQ
+1 M
-7 NAVPGTGCAGVHG
+7 
-20 HARSHRDRVEPERDA
+20 S
-35 TERGPMTD
+35 D
-43 IDVRL
+43 IDARL
-48 REDVHVLGELLG
+48 REDVHLLGELLG
-60 ETIRQ
+60 NTIREQ
-65 QHGDAFLQKIEDI
+65 YGDDFLDKIEQI
-78 RHSAKADRRGPGEQ
+78 RKGAKADRRGAGDELSTRVNQ
-92 LTSTLA
+92 LQ
-98 DLAEKDL
+98 ENEL

-118 ANMAEQYQLI
+118 ANIAEQYQLI
-128 RRRDAGQPEPFEARV
+128 HRRDESQPAPFESRV

-148 ARLKQAGHS
+148 ARLQSEGHS
-157 NDALARQLA
+157 NESLARQLGR
-166 KLDIQLVL
+166 LEIELVL

-188 KYDAIAG
+188 KYDAIAA
-195 QLAAQDHRDLTPDER
+195 QLALQDHRDLTTAER
-210 HQVRERLRRLIAEA
+210 EQIRQRLQRLIAEA

-255 IPSHLRKVDKALLDA
+255 IPNYLRKADQALHAA

-296 NVTAAVTREVL
+296 NVTAPVTREVL
-307 LLARWMAADLF
+307 LLARWMAADLY
-318 LRDIDALAAELSM
+318 LRDIDHLASELSM
-331 QQASDALRERVGDS
+331 QQASPALQAKVGDS
-345 AEPYRAVLKQLR
+345 VEPYRALLKQLR
-357 DRLRATRAW
+357 ERLRATRQW
-366 AHTALTSS
+366 AHAALSS
-374 QPASAEVLV
+374 STPAPAEVLQNNH
-383 DNRYLIAPLELCYQ
+383 DLLEPLELCYQ
-397 SLHECGMGVIAEGPL
+397 SLHECGMGVIADGPL

-426 GRLDVRQDAARHR
+426 VRLDVRQDSSRHSAAM
-439 DALTE
+439 TE
-444 ITDYLGLGRYADWDE
+444 ITDYLGLGRYEDWDE
-459 DRRIEFLQAELKNRR
+459 DARISFLMKELANRR
-474 PLLPA
+474 PLLPSY
-479 HFRPQADTAEVL
+479 FKPSADTAEVL
-491 ATCREVA
+491 NTCKEVA

-524 LLKEAGLTRPMRVV
+524 LLKESGVQRPMRVV
-538 PLFETLADL
+538 PLFETLTDL
-547 DNAGPVMQR
+547 DNAGPVIEQ
-556 LLGLPGYRA
+556 LLLLPGYRA
-565 GLRGPQEVMIGYSDS
+565 RLQGPQEVMIGYSDS

-594 RAQENLVRICAEHQV
+594 RAQERLVDICREQQV

-658 LPGIAEQNLNLYLA
+658 LPDIAEQNLNLYLA

-678 LLPPPPPQPAWR
+678 LLPPPPPEPAWR
-690 EVMDQLAAD
+690 HLMDELAAD
-699 GVKAYRSVV
+699 GVSAYRAVV
-708 RDNPDFV
+708 RENPQFV

-769 ETALSNAL
+769 EAALSKAL
-777 ARGQG
+777 ERGEG
-782 ELLAQMREQWPFFRT
+782 ELLGQMREQWPFFRT

-810 AQIAEAYDERL
+810 ADIARLYDERL

-836 LSQSCQVVLGLT
+836 LSQACSVVLGLT
-848 GQQVLLAH
+848 GQSQLLAH
-856 SPETL
+856 SPDTL
-861 EFISLRNTY
+861 EFIRLRNTY
-870 LDPLHRLQAELLARS
+870 LDPLHLLQAELLARS
-885 RSREA
+885 RQQEA
-890 ALDSPLEQA
+890 AQDSPLEQA
-899 LLVTVAGIAAGLR
+899 LLVSVAGIAAGLR

>member
-1 MPAKNQ
+1 
-7 NAVPGTGCAGVHG
+7 
-20 HARSHRDRVEPERDA
+20 
-35 TERGPMTD
+35 MTD

-65 QHGDAFLQKIEDI
+65 QHGDAFLQKIEAI
-78 RHSAKADRRGPGEQ
+78 RHSAKADRRVAGEQ
-92 LTSTLA
+92 LSSTLA
-98 DLAEKDL
+98 DLADEDL

-128 RRRDAGQPEPFEARV
+128 RRRDADQSEPFEARV

-148 ARLKQAGHS
+148 ARLKQAGHG

-188 KYDAIAG
+188 KYDAIAA
-195 QLAAQDHRDLTPDER
+195 QLAAQDHRDLTPGER
-210 HQVRERLRRLIAEA
+210 QQVRERLRRLIAEA

-249 HSLWHA
+249 HSLWQA
-255 IPSHLRKVDKALLDA
+255 IPNHLRKVDKALHDA

-331 QQASDALRERVGDS
+331 QHASSALRERVGDS

-357 DRLRATRAW
+357 ERLRATRAW
-366 AHTALTSS
+366 AHAALTSS
-374 QPASAEVLV
+374 QPAGAEVLV
-383 DNRYLIAPLELCYQ
+383 DNRDLIAPLELCYQ

-419 VTFGLFL
+419 VTFGLYL

-459 DRRIEFLQAELKNRR
+459 EQRIAFLLAELKNRR

-479 HFRPQADTAEVL
+479 HFQPQAETAEVL
-491 ATCREVA
+491 ATCREIA

-594 RAQENLVRICAEHQV
+594 RAQENLVRICREHQV

-699 GVKAYRSVV
+699 GVQAYRSVV

-769 ETALSNAL
+769 ETALNNAL
-777 ARGQG
+777 QRGQG

-821 VQPDLLPLGAHLRDL
+821 VQPELLPLGVRLRDL

-848 GQQVLLAH
+848 GQPVLLAH

-885 RSREA
+885 RRREA

>member
-1 MPAKNQ
+1 
-7 NAVPGTGCAGVHG
+7 
-20 HARSHRDRVEPERDA
+20 
-35 TERGPMTD
+35 MTD
-43 IDVRL
+43 IDARL
-48 REDVHVLGELLG
+48 REDVHLLGELLG
-60 ETIRQ
+60 NTIRDQ
-65 QHGDAFLQKIEDI
+65 YGDTFLDKIEQI
-78 RHSAKADRRGPGEQ
+78 RKGAKADRRGSMDAELSASLNQ
-92 LTSTLA
+92 LSE
-98 DLAEKDL
+98 DEL

-118 ANMAEQYQLI
+118 ANIAEQYQLI
-128 RRRDAGQPEPFEARV
+128 HRREESKPAPFEARV

-148 ARLKQAGHS
+148 ARLRAEGHS
-157 NDALARQLA
+157 AESLARQLGR
-166 KLDIQLVL
+166 LDIELVL

-188 KYDAIAG
+188 KYDAIAA
-195 QLAAQDHRDLTPDER
+195 QLAAQDHRDLTSAER
-210 HQVRERLRRLIAEA
+210 AQIHQRLQRLIAEA

-255 IPSHLRKVDKALLDA
+255 IPNYLRKADQALHAA

-307 LLARWMAADLF
+307 LLARWMAADLY
-318 LRDIDALAAELSM
+318 LRDVDHLAADLSM
-331 QQASDALRERVGDS
+331 QKASDALRTQAGES

-357 DRLRATRAW
+357 ERLRATRNW
-366 AHTALTSS
+366 AQASLKAAT
-374 QPASAEVLV
+374 PASAEVLQN
-383 DNRYLIAPLELCYQ
+383 NRELLDPLELCYQ
-397 SLHECGMGVIAEGPL
+397 SLHECGMGVIADGPL

-426 GRLDVRQDAARHR
+426 VRLDVRQDSTRHTT
-439 DALTE
+439 AMTE
-444 ITDYLGLGRYADWDE
+444 ITDYLGLGRYEDWNE
-459 DRRIEFLQAELKNRR
+459 EQRISFLLEELNNRR
-474 PLLPA
+474 PLLPP
-479 HFRPQADTAEVL
+479 HFKPSADTAEVL

-524 LLKEAGLTRPMRVV
+524 LLKEAGVLRPMRVV

-547 DNAGPVMQR
+547 DNAGPVMER
-556 LLGLPGYRA
+556 LLSLPGYRA
-565 GLRGPQEVMIGYSDS
+565 RLQGPQEVMIGYSDS

-594 RAQENLVRICAEHQV
+594 RAQERLVDICREQQV

-658 LPGIAEQNLNLYLA
+658 LPDIAEQNLNLYLA

-678 LLPPPPPQPAWR
+678 LLPPPPPTPEWR
-690 EVMDQLAAD
+690 HLMDELAAD
-699 GVKAYRSVV
+699 GVRAYRAVV
-708 RDNPDFV
+708 RENPQFV

-769 ETALSNAL
+769 ETALGKAL
-777 ARGQG
+777 ERGEG
-782 ELLAQMREQWPFFRT
+782 ELLGQMREQWPFFRT

-810 AQIAEAYDERL
+810 ADIAQSYDERL
-821 VQPDLLPLGAHLRDL
+821 VEPALLPLGVHLRDL
-836 LSQSCQVVLGLT
+836 LSQACAVVLGLT
-848 GQQVLLAH
+848 GQSQLLAH
-856 SPETL
+856 SPDTL
-861 EFISLRNTY
+861 EFIRLRNTY
-870 LDPLHRLQAELLARS
+870 LDPLHLLQAELLARS
-885 RSREA
+885 RQQDVA
-890 ALDSPLEQA
+890 QGSPVEQA
-899 LLVTVAGIAAGLR
+899 LLVSVAGIAAGLR

>member
-1 MPAKNQ
+1 
-7 NAVPGTGCAGVHG
+7 
-20 HARSHRDRVEPERDA
+20 
-35 TERGPMTD
+35 MTD

-60 ETIRQ
+60 DTIRQ
-65 QHGDAFLQKIEDI
+65 QHGEAFLQKIEDI

-92 LTSTLA
+92 LSSTLA
-98 DLAEKDL
+98 DLAEEDL

-148 ARLKQAGHS
+148 TRLKQAGHKD
-157 NDALARQLA
+157 DALARQLA

-188 KYDAIAG
+188 KYDAIAA
-195 QLAAQDHRDLTPDER
+195 QLAAQDHRDLTPAER
-210 HQVRERLRRLIAEA
+210 QQVRERLRRLIAEA

-249 HSLWHA
+249 HSLWQA
-255 IPSHLRKVDKALLDA
+255 IPNHLRKVDKALFEA
-270 TGLRLP
+270 TGLHLP

-318 LRDIDALAAELSM
+318 LRDVDALAAELSM
-331 QQASDALRERVGDS
+331 QQASPALQARVGES

-366 AHTALTSS
+366 AHTALSSS
-374 QPASAEVLV
+374 QPPSADVLV
-383 DNRYLIAPLELCYQ
+383 DNRDLIAPLELCYQ
-397 SLHECGMGVIAEGPL
+397 SLHACGMGVIADGPL
-412 LDCLRRA
+412 LDSLRRA

-439 DALTE
+439 DAMAE
-444 ITDYLGLGRYADWDE
+444 ITDYLGLGSYAEWDE
-459 DRRIEFLQAELKNRR
+459 ERRIEFLQAELKNRR

-479 HFRPQADTAEVL
+479 HFKPQAETAEVL
-491 ATCREVA
+491 ATCREIA
-498 AAPAASLG
+498 AAPGASLG

-519 LAVQL
+519 LVVQL

-556 LLGLPGYRA
+556 LLGLPGYRTS
-565 GLRGPQEVMIGYSDS
+565 LRGPQEVMIGYSDS

-594 RAQENLVRICAEHQV
+594 RAQENLVRICREHQV

-678 LLPPPPPQPAWR
+678 LLPPPPPEPAWR
-690 EVMDQLAAD
+690 ALMDQLAAD
-699 GVKAYRSVV
+699 GVKAYRGVV
-708 RDNPDFV
+708 REHPDFV

-769 ETALSNAL
+769 ETALGNAL

-782 ELLAQMREQWPFFRT
+782 ELLGQMRERWPFFRT

-810 AQIAEAYDERL
+810 AEIAKAYDERL
-821 VQPDLLPLGAHLRDL
+821 VQPQLLPLGAHLRDL

-848 GQQVLLAH
+848 GQSVLLAH

-861 EFISLRNTY
+861 EFIRLRNTY

>member
-1 MPAKNQ
+1 M
-7 NAVPGTGCAGVHG
+7 
-20 HARSHRDRVEPERDA
+20 S
-35 TERGPMTD
+35 D
-43 IDVRL
+43 IDARL
-48 REDVHVLGELLG
+48 REDVHLLGELLG
-60 ETIRQ
+60 NTIREQ
-65 QHGDAFLQKIEDI
+65 YGDAFLDKIEQI
-78 RHSAKADRRGPGEQ
+78 RKGAKADRRGAGDELSSRLNQ
-92 LTSTLA
+92 LQE
-98 DLAEKDL
+98 DEL

-118 ANMAEQYQLI
+118 ANIAEQYQLI
-128 RRRDAGQPEPFEARV
+128 HRRDESQPAPFESRV

-148 ARLKQAGHS
+148 ARLQAEGHS
-157 NDALARQLA
+157 DESLARQLGR
-166 KLDIQLVL
+166 LEIELVL

-188 KYDAIAG
+188 KYDAIAA
-195 QLAAQDHRDLTPDER
+195 QLALQDHRDLTTAER
-210 HQVRERLRRLIAEA
+210 EQIRERLQRLIAEA

-255 IPSHLRKVDKALLDA
+255 IPNYLRKADQALHAA
-270 TGLRLP
+270 TGLHLP

-296 NVTAAVTREVL
+296 NVTAPVTREVL
-307 LLARWMAADLF
+307 LLARWMAADLY
-318 LRDIDALAAELSM
+318 LRDVDQLAAELSM
-331 QQASDALRERVGDS
+331 QKASAALQAKVGDS
-345 AEPYRAVLKQLR
+345 VEPYRAVLKQLR
-357 DRLRATRAW
+357 ERLRATRQW
-366 AHTALTSS
+366 AHSALSS
-374 QPASAEVLV
+374 STPASAEVLQ
-383 DNRYLIAPLELCYQ
+383 DNRDLLEPLQLCYQ
-397 SLHECGMGVIAEGPL
+397 SLHECGMGVIADGPL

-426 GRLDVRQDAARHR
+426 VRLDVRQDSTRHCAAMS
-439 DALTE
+439 E
-444 ITDYLGLGRYADWDE
+444 ITDYLGLGRYEEWDE
-459 DRRIEFLQAELKNRR
+459 DARIRFLMQELANRR

-479 HFRPQADTAEVL
+479 YFKPSADTAEVL
-491 ATCREVA
+491 NTCKEIA
-498 AAPAASLG
+498 AAPEASLG

-524 LLKEAGLTRPMRVV
+524 LLKESGVQRPMRVV

-547 DNAGPVMQR
+547 DNAGPVIEQ
-556 LLGLPGYRA
+556 LLLLPGYRA
-565 GLRGPQEVMIGYSDS
+565 RLYGPQEVMIGYSDS

-594 RAQENLVRICAEHQV
+594 RAQERLVDICREQQV

-658 LPGIAEQNLNLYLA
+658 LPDIAEQNLNLYLA

-678 LLPPPPPQPAWR
+678 LLPPPPPEPAWR
-690 EVMDQLAAD
+690 HLMDELAAD
-699 GVKAYRSVV
+699 GVSAYRAVV
-708 RDNPDFV
+708 RENPQFV

-769 ETALSNAL
+769 EDALSKAL
-777 ARGQG
+777 ARGEG
-782 ELLAQMREQWPFFRT
+782 DLLGQMREQWPFFRT

-810 AQIAEAYDERL
+810 ADIARLYDERL
-821 VQPDLLPLGAHLRDL
+821 VQSELLPLGEHLRDL
-836 LSQSCQVVLGLT
+836 LSQACAVVLGLT
-848 GQQVLLAH
+848 GQSQLLAH
-856 SPETL
+856 SPDTL
-861 EFISLRNTY
+861 EFIRLRNTY
-870 LDPLHRLQAELLARS
+870 LDPLHLLQAELLARS
-885 RSREA
+885 RAQEA
-890 ALDSPLEQA
+890 AQDSPLEQA
-899 LLVTVAGIAAGLR
+899 LLVSVAGIAAGLR